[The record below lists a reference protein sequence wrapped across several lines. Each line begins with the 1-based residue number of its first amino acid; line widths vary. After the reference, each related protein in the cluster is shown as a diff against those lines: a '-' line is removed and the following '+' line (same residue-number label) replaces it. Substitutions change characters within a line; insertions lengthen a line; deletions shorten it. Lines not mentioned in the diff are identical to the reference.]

1 MDDNFVKEVFVRLQ
15 ARPDTGDLAYYVTAF
30 SRVGY
35 MLAVAESETEAIEV
49 SRKEIEARKYLEVK
63 RGEEK
68 VTDKA
73 ADAEAYIASVAT
85 RQAEVTARERA
96 NKLRNLLASVEQA
109 INAIKFNGRV
119 AAPGVNLPRGN

>member
-1 MDDNFVKEVFVRLQ
+1 MDDKYVKEVFGRMQ
-15 ARPDTGDLAYYVTAF
+15 DRPDTGDLAYYVTAY

-35 MLAVAESETEAIEV
+35 MLAVAEGEAEYAEV
-49 SRKEIEARKYLEVK
+49 NRKEIEARKYLEVK

-73 ADAEAYIASVAT
+73 ADAEAYLASIAVRQSEVA
-85 RQAEVTARERA
+85 ARERV
-96 NKLRNLLASVEQA
+96 NKLRNLLMSVEQA

-119 AAPGVNLPRGN
+119 AAPQVNLPRGN